1 MPPKPALKAPDVER
15 RHSTVDMP
23 PPPQPTAILQPETD
37 AMAACLKSSAAK
49 AAQIYKFFAD
59 ARRLG
64 IEKHAPNPPRSLTT
78 ALGTQVAKYDQLCDH
93 VESRL
98 LRAIAVLQQ
107 ELTEEERRI
116 SKAQATG
123 PSSPMSV
130 DQQLP
135 PSGASAPPTTPATS
149 PVVPT
154 NSAARRGSTISLSSL
169 NRAPFPHKLDL
180 STVRGPADDILALS
194 SGLSSPVTL
203 APKSARPMSSTEYS
217 NDLMAFASSSSDP
230 SQAPLSAALGGP
242 PPGAMGPP
250 PHPQAMETIDLTGD
264 LDVPGPGEVGGSA
277 EKPIELDLDGMDL
290 EMSMDINMDILGG
303 QNPSGEKTNTEQGQE
318 GNPPDTAMFDLT
330 SFGDESST
338 QKDGNEPSPGSL
350 LAQFQSSEAGSV
362 ADSTN
367 DLFGDSG
374 GGENTNIDFG
384 AESFSMGD
392 MSSMQNM
399 GNMHE
404 MNNMN
409 NMGDMNMMD
418 FTDMGNLNDLLSMG
432 NGSGEGGTSTTDQQ
446 TSDGQQPP
454 STIVP

>member
-15 RHSTVDMP
+15 RPSTAEMP
-23 PPPQPTAILQPETD
+23 PPPQPTAILQPETE

-93 VESRL
+93 AESRL

-107 ELTEEERRI
+107 ELTEEERRM
-116 SKAQATG
+116 SKAQATA

-217 NDLMAFASSSSDP
+217 NDLMMAALTSSSSDP
-230 SQAPLSAALGGP
+230 SQAPLSAAMGGP

-250 PHPQAMETIDLTGD
+250 PPPQAMETIDLTGD

-290 EMSMDINMDILGG
+290 DMSMDINMDILGG
-303 QNPSGEKTNTEQGQE
+303 QGATGEKANAEQGQ
-318 GNPPDTAMFDLT
+318 GDNAPDTAMFDLT

-384 AESFSMGD
+384 TESFSMGD
-392 MSSMQNM
+392 MNNMQNM
-399 GNMHE
+399 AEMND
-404 MNNMN
+404 MNNMS
-409 NMGDMNMMD
+409 DMNMMD

-432 NGSGEGGTSTTDQQ
+432 GSGGEGGTSTMEQQ
-446 TSDGQQPP
+446 TSDGQQPQD
-454 STIVP
+454 TIVP